1 LTRSRLEPLYLH
13 IEALGA
19 SHINPI
25 VQRRE
30 LSDGALSELAHQARR
45 GDASATEQLFLQ
57 LLPRVRNLVRYLV
70 RGDRDVDDLSQ
81 DALVMILKGMH
92 GYRADGPF
100 RAWVDRV
107 VARSVFAALKRRA
120 SASLFAEREAQ
131 AEPDPVTSAG
141 HEAYCMRRKLVDWL
155 DHLPEAQRAALV
167 LHYVMG
173 LTIPEA
179 ASELGV
185 AEETLRSRLRLAKDR
200 LRSVIED
207 VPRRQEVM

>member
-1 LTRSRLEPLYLH
+1 
-13 IEALGA
+13 
-19 SHINPI
+19 

-30 LSDGALSELAHQARR
+30 LSDGALSELANQAKG
-45 GDASATEQLFLQ
+45 GDPTATERLFLQ

-120 SASLFAEREAQ
+120 ASPAVIERDGQTAMTEGVSA
-131 AEPDPVTSAG
+131 AG
-141 HEAYCMRRKLVDWL
+141 HEAYCMRRKLVEGL
-155 DHLPEAQRAALV
+155 DLLPEAQRAALV

-179 ASELGV
+179 AAELGV
-185 AEETLRSRLRLAKDR
+185 AEETVRSRLRLAKDR
-200 LRSVIED
+200 LRSTIDD
-207 VPRRQEVM
+207 VPRQQGVM

>member
-1 LTRSRLEPLYLH
+1 MH
-13 IEALGA
+13 
-19 SHINPI
+19 
-25 VQRRE
+25 QRE
-30 LSDGALSELAHQARR
+30 LSDSALSELARQARD

-81 DALVMILKGMH
+81 DALVMILKGMQ

-120 SASLFAEREAQ
+120 SIVLLAEREAQ
-131 AEPDPVTSAG
+131 AEADLVSNDAG
-141 HEAYCMRRKLVDWL
+141 HEAYCLRRTLVAWL
-155 DHLPEAQRAALV
+155 DRLPEAQRVALV

-173 LTIPEA
+173 LTISEA

-200 LRSVIED
+200 LRGAIDD
-207 VPRRQEVM
+207 VPRQQGVM